1 MLKHFSYKLE
11 NINNPKLKLVM
22 EDKQDYR
29 EQEINLSDSDKE
41 RILGMVGTLSKEELD
56 KLFYEVLTPINFNM
70 MVTPKEIDFIIEKLS
85 MLIGN
90 GINKSLHDAFNTTN

>member
-1 MLKHFSYKLE
+1 
-11 NINNPKLKLVM
+11 M

-29 EQEINLSDSDKE
+29 GQEINLSDIDKE